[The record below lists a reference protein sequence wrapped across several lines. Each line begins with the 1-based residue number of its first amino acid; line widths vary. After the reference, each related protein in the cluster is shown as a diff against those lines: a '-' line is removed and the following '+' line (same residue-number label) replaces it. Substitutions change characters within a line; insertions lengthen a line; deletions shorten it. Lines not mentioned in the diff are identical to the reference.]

1 MDRFSKMHPV
11 LEFTF
16 FICAF
21 LLSVSLSNPVFV
33 LPALIFGVIYEF
45 ILRGREAVS
54 CLKLTL
60 AIIFVVSLFNF
71 IFAHYGVTLL
81 FQIKDTRFTFE
92 ALFYGIYQG
101 AMLSAMLIWF
111 GIFSRNIDSEKVI
124 YVFRFAPKCALIF
137 SMVLGFIPRFNAKLE
152 DIRNARL
159 GLNGGRMASGKKE
172 RFKNGIND
180 LSALITYSLES
191 SIITS
196 DSMQA
201 RGYNPHAVRYSR
213 YKMTAGDIILTAFTL
228 LVFIYVMYAKISG
241 RITFVMNPEI
251 YSKTFDVSAMVLYC
265 ALFFLPTAVDLFEEI
280 RWKISALKK

>member
-11 LEFTF
+11 LGFTF

-33 LPALIFGVIYEF
+33 LPALVFGVIYEF

-159 GLNGGRMASGKKE
+159 GLNGGRRASSKKE
-172 RFKNGIND
+172 RFKHGIND

-213 YKMTAGDIILTAFTL
+213 YKMTAGDIVLTAFTL
-228 LVFIYVMYAKISG
+228 FVFIYVMYAKISG

-265 ALFFLPTAVDLFEEI
+265 AFFFLPTAVDLFEEI

>member
-21 LLSVSLSNPVFV
+21 LLSVSLSNPIFV
-33 LPALIFGVIYEF
+33 LPALVLGIVYDFM
-45 ILRGREAVS
+45 LRGREAFSVF
-54 CLKLTL
+54 KLTL
-60 AIIFVVSLFNF
+60 AIVFVVSLFNF

-101 AMLSAMLIWF
+101 VMLSAMLIWF
-111 GIFSRNIDSEKVI
+111 GIFSGNVDSEKVI
-124 YVFRFAPKCALIF
+124 YIFRFAPKCALIF
-137 SMVLGFIPRFNAKLE
+137 SMVLGFIPRFRTKLD
-152 DIRNARL
+152 DIRSARL
-159 GLNGGRMASGKKE
+159 GLCGGKRVDGKKA
-172 RFKNGIND
+172 RLKDGIND
-180 LSALITYSLES
+180 LSALVTYSLES

-228 LVFIYVMYAKISG
+228 FVFIYVMYAKISG
-241 RITFVMNPEI
+241 RITFIMNPEI
-251 YSKTFDVSAMVLYC
+251 YSKTFDISAMVLYC
-265 ALFFLPTAVDLFEEI
+265 MLFFLPIAVDLFEEI

>member
-11 LEFTF
+11 LGFTF

-33 LPALIFGVIYEF
+33 LPALVFGVIYEF
-45 ILRGREAVS
+45 MLRGREAVS

-124 YVFRFAPKCALIF
+124 YIFRFAPKCALVF

-159 GLNGGRMASGKKE
+159 GLNGGRRASSKKE
-172 RFKNGIND
+172 RFKHGIND
-180 LSALITYSLES
+180 FSALITYSLES

-213 YKMTAGDIILTAFTL
+213 YKMTAGDIVLTAFTL

-241 RITFVMNPEI
+241 KITFVMNPEI

-265 ALFFLPTAVDLFEEI
+265 ALFFLPIAVDLFEEI

>member
-33 LPALIFGVIYEF
+33 LPALVFGVIYEF

-159 GLNGGRMASGKKE
+159 GLNGGRRASSKKE
-172 RFKNGIND
+172 RFKHGIND
-180 LSALITYSLES
+180 LSVLITYSLES

-213 YKMTAGDIILTAFTL
+213 YKMTAGDIVLTAFTL
-228 LVFIYVMYAKISG
+228 FVFIYVMYAKISG

>member
-16 FICAF
+16 FICVF

-33 LPALIFGVIYEF
+33 LPALVFGVIYEF
-45 ILRGREAVS
+45 ILRGREALS

-101 AMLSAMLIWF
+101 TMLSATLIWF

-159 GLNGGRMASGKKE
+159 GLNGGRRASGKKE

-180 LSALITYSLES
+180 LSALIIYSLES

-228 LVFIYVMYAKISG
+228 FVFIYVMYAKISG

-251 YSKTFDVSAMVLYC
+251 YLKTFDISAMVLYC

-280 RWKISALKK
+280 KWKISALKK

>member
-21 LLSVSLSNPVFV
+21 LLSVSLSNPIFV
-33 LPALIFGVIYEF
+33 LPALVLGIIYDF
-45 ILRGREAVS
+45 MLRGREAFS
-54 CLKLTL
+54 AFRLTL
-60 AIIFVVSLFNF
+60 AIVFVVSLFNF

-111 GIFSRNIDSEKVI
+111 GIFSRNVDSEKVI
-124 YVFRFAPKCALIF
+124 YIFRFAPKCALIF
-137 SMVLGFIPRFNAKLE
+137 SMVLGFIPRFRTKLD
-152 DIRNARL
+152 DIKSARL
-159 GLNGGRMASGKKE
+159 GLNGGKRSNGKKA
-172 RFKNGIND
+172 RFKDGMND
-180 LSALITYSLES
+180 LSALVTYSLES

-201 RGYNPHAVRYSR
+201 REYNPHAVRYSR

-228 LVFIYVMYAKISG
+228 FVFIYVMYAKISG
-241 RITFVMNPEI
+241 RITFIMNPEI
-251 YSKTFDVSAMVLYC
+251 YSKTFDISAMVLYC
-265 ALFFLPTAVDLFEEI
+265 ALFFLPIAVDLFEEI

>member
-1 MDRFSKMHPV
+1 MDRFSRMHPV

-21 LLSVSLSNPVFV
+21 LLSVSLSNPIFV
-33 LPALIFGVIYEF
+33 LPALVLGIVYDFM
-45 ILRGREAVS
+45 LRGREAFSVF
-54 CLKLTL
+54 KLTL
-60 AIIFVVSLFNF
+60 AIVFVVSLFNF

-101 AMLSAMLIWF
+101 VMLSAMLIWF
-111 GIFSRNIDSEKVI
+111 GIFSGNVDSEKVI
-124 YVFRFAPKCALIF
+124 YIFRFAPKCALIF
-137 SMVLGFIPRFNAKLE
+137 SMVLGFIPRFRTKLD
-152 DIRNARL
+152 DIRSARL
-159 GLNGGRMASGKKE
+159 GLCGGKRVDGKKA
-172 RFKNGIND
+172 RLKDGIND
-180 LSALITYSLES
+180 LSALVTYSLES

-228 LVFIYVMYAKISG
+228 FVFIYVMYAKISG
-241 RITFVMNPEI
+241 RITFIMNPEI
-251 YSKTFDVSAMVLYC
+251 YSKTFDISAMVLYC
-265 ALFFLPTAVDLFEEI
+265 MLFFLPIAVDLFEEI

>member
-11 LEFTF
+11 LGFTF

-33 LPALIFGVIYEF
+33 LPALVFGVIYEF

-152 DIRNARL
+152 DIRNACL
-159 GLNGGRMASGKKE
+159 GLNGGRRASSKKE
-172 RFKNGIND
+172 RFKHGIND

-228 LVFIYVMYAKISG
+228 FVFIYVMYAKISG

>member
-1 MDRFSKMHPV
+1 MDRFSRMHPV

-21 LLSVSLSNPVFV
+21 LLSVSLSNPIFV
-33 LPALIFGVIYEF
+33 LPALVLGIVYDFM
-45 ILRGREAVS
+45 LRGREAFSVF
-54 CLKLTL
+54 KLTL
-60 AIIFVVSLFNF
+60 AIVFVVSLFNF

-81 FQIKDTRFTFE
+81 FQIKDIRFTFE

-101 AMLSAMLIWF
+101 VMLSAMLIWF
-111 GIFSRNIDSEKVI
+111 GIFSGNVDSEKVI
-124 YVFRFAPKCALIF
+124 YIFRFAPKCALIF
-137 SMVLGFIPRFNAKLE
+137 SMVLGFIPRFRTKLD
-152 DIRNARL
+152 DIRSARL
-159 GLNGGRMASGKKE
+159 GLCGGKRVEGKKA
-172 RFKNGIND
+172 RFKDGIND
-180 LSALITYSLES
+180 LSALVTYSLES

-228 LVFIYVMYAKISG
+228 FVFIYVMYAKISG
-241 RITFVMNPEI
+241 RITFIMNPEI
-251 YSKTFDVSAMVLYC
+251 YSKTFDISAMVLYC
-265 ALFFLPTAVDLFEEI
+265 MLFFLPIAVDLFEEI

>member
-16 FICAF
+16 FICVF

-33 LPALIFGVIYEF
+33 LPALVFGVIYEF
-45 ILRGREAVS
+45 ILRGREAFS

-101 AMLSAMLIWF
+101 TMLSATLIWF

-159 GLNGGRMASGKKE
+159 GLNGGRRASSKKE

-228 LVFIYVMYAKISG
+228 FVFIYVMYAKISG

-251 YSKTFDVSAMVLYC
+251 YLKTFDISAMVLYC

-280 RWKISALKK
+280 KWKISALKK

>member
-16 FICAF
+16 FICVF

-33 LPALIFGVIYEF
+33 LPALVFGVIYEF
-45 ILRGREAVS
+45 ILRGREAFS

-60 AIIFVVSLFNF
+60 EIIFVVSLFNF

-101 AMLSAMLIWF
+101 TMLSATLIWF

-213 YKMTAGDIILTAFTL
+213 YKMTASDIILTAFTL
-228 LVFIYVMYAKISG
+228 FVFIYVMYAKISG

-251 YSKTFDVSAMVLYC
+251 YLKTFDISAMVLCC

-280 RWKISALKK
+280 KWKISALKK

>member
-16 FICAF
+16 FICVF

-33 LPALIFGVIYEF
+33 LPALVFGVIYEF
-45 ILRGREAVS
+45 ILRGRKAFS

-101 AMLSAMLIWF
+101 TMLSATLIWF

-159 GLNGGRMASGKKE
+159 GLNGGRKASGKKE

-213 YKMTAGDIILTAFTL
+213 YKMTASDIILTAFTL
-228 LVFIYVMYAKISG
+228 FVFIYVMYAKISG

-251 YSKTFDVSAMVLYC
+251 YLKTFDISAMVLCC
-265 ALFFLPTAVDLFEEI
+265 ALFFMPTAVDLFEEI
-280 RWKISALKK
+280 KWKISALKK

>member
-1 MDRFSKMHPV
+1 M
-11 LEFTF
+11 
-16 FICAF
+16 
-21 LLSVSLSNPVFV
+21 SLSNPVFV
-33 LPALIFGVIYEF
+33 LPALVFGVIYEF
-45 ILRGREAVS
+45 ILRGREAFS

-101 AMLSAMLIWF
+101 TMLSATLIWF

-159 GLNGGRMASGKKE
+159 GLNGGKRASGKKE

-213 YKMTAGDIILTAFTL
+213 YKMTASDIILTAFTL
-228 LVFIYVMYAKISG
+228 FVFIYVMYAKISG

-251 YSKTFDVSAMVLYC
+251 YSKTFDISAMALCC

-280 RWKISALKK
+280 KWKISALKK

>member
-21 LLSVSLSNPVFV
+21 LLSVSLSNPIFV
-33 LPALIFGVIYEF
+33 LPALVLGIVYDFM
-45 ILRGREAVS
+45 LRGREAFSVF
-54 CLKLTL
+54 KLTL
-60 AIIFVVSLFNF
+60 AIVFVVSLFNF

-81 FQIKDTRFTFE
+81 FQIKDIRFTFE

-101 AMLSAMLIWF
+101 VMLSAMLIWF
-111 GIFSRNIDSEKVI
+111 GIFSRNVDSEKVI
-124 YVFRFAPKCALIF
+124 YIFRFAPKCALIF
-137 SMVLGFIPRFNAKLE
+137 SMVLGFIPRFRTKLD
-152 DIRNARL
+152 DIRSARL
-159 GLNGGRMASGKKE
+159 GLCGGKRVDGKKA
-172 RFKNGIND
+172 RLKDGIND
-180 LSALITYSLES
+180 LSALVTYSLES

-228 LVFIYVMYAKISG
+228 FVFIYVMYAKISG
-241 RITFVMNPEI
+241 RITFIMNPEI
-251 YSKTFDVSAMVLYC
+251 YSKTFDISAMVLYC
-265 ALFFLPTAVDLFEEI
+265 MLFFLPIAVDLFEEI